1 MFEHGRKRTI
11 KEVLAEADLMEQR
24 YREINNRQ
32 KKRIDRFMAF
42 LEQTNQVEAF
52 VRWDHANE
60 WE

>member
-1 MFEHGRKRTI
+1 MFEHSRKRTV
-11 KEVLAEADLMEQR
+11 KEVIAEADLALQR
-24 YREINNRQ
+24 LQAVNDRQ
-32 KKRIDRFMAF
+32 RKRIDRFMAF